1 MSLKL
6 KPQLL
11 VLILLDLGIYLV
23 ILSII
28 VTWKDKVLKDHFTL
42 CVEDRKKESD

>member
-1 MSLKL
+1 MGLKV
-6 KPQLL
+6 KTQVL

-28 VTWKDKVLKDHFTL
+28 VTWENKALKDHFTL
-42 CVEDRKKESD
+42 CRRQKKGE